1 MINNVSKEVKII
13 MRERYGW
20 KLYEYNNIKV
30 WFCGYQYNGSIDDM
44 LKKILPLLDCV
55 STLDKDILSWVKN
68 ISGHFAIVIETNKGA
83 VAVVDKICTI
93 PIFTAECKN
102 TIFISNHATILKNEC
117 KMSYTDLDLSA
128 GLEVYMSG
136 HTIGNKTLYRGI
148 KRLEAGECLL
158 YGNNSISKKY
168 YYTYSPWKTIFRS
181 ENQLREEFTKNCIN
195 TFKDIKKSI
204 KERQVVVPL
213 SAGNDSR
220 LIASALKEFGVKNVI
235 CVSYGRKGNFETPVS
250 KAVAERLG
258 YKWLFLQINM
268 KSKRNFFKS
277 DAYKKY
283 VKDFE
288 SYGSIPN
295 IQEIYEVSLLKTNYL
310 IDDDAIIIN
319 GNSGDFISG
328 GHVRSISNK
337 LHNNWDKFLNKHY
350 SLWGHI
356 RSPDNDNYIICELE
370 KILSLRIKGPIDFEK
385 YHYAIMECLECIGR
399 QSRMVMNQQRAY
411 EYFGYEWRLP
421 LWSDEMLYFWETVP
435 YKYKVDQYLYIKA
448 LYESNWG
455 NVWHDIKVNNKIIRP
470 FLLRWFRLIL
480 IIIFIPMGRSKW
492 HRFEKNVLEYFM
504 HPSYA
509 LTVTSYLSVLF
520 DRKGHRGAY
529 SWLSSQMIKS
539 IKKKKC

>member
-1 MINNVSKEVKII
+1 M
-13 MRERYGW
+13 
-20 KLYEYNNIKV
+20 
-30 WFCGYQYNGSIDDM
+30 
-44 LKKILPLLDCV
+44 
-55 STLDKDILSWVKN
+55 
-68 ISGHFAIVIETNKGA
+68 
-83 VAVVDKICTI
+83 
-93 PIFTAECKN
+93 
-102 TIFISNHATILKNEC
+102 
-117 KMSYTDLDLSA
+117 
-128 GLEVYMSG
+128 
-136 HTIGNKTLYRGI
+136 
-148 KRLEAGECLL
+148 
-158 YGNNSISKKY
+158 
-168 YYTYSPWKTIFRS
+168 
-181 ENQLREEFTKNCIN
+181 REEFTKNCIN